1 MATILLAVLAL
12 YLVQLF
18 TPALFRFS
26 QIGLQ
31 RYVGSRDD
39 LPELPV
45 SGQRASRA
53 LNNLKESLFLFL
65 PLAILA
71 IVNGNEAEAMLGAQ
85 IFLVARIVYA
95 VCYLLAVPWLRS
107 VVWII
112 GFVGLVMMALPL
124 FG

>member
-1 MATILLAVLAL
+1 MTTILLAVLAL

-18 TPALFRFS
+18 TPALIRFS
-26 QIGLQ
+26 QIGLE

-45 SGQRASRA
+45 TGQRASRA

-71 IVNGNEAEAMLGAQ
+71 IVMGHENAAMLGAQ
-85 IFLVARIVYA
+85 VFLVARIVYA
-95 VCYLLAVPWLRS
+95 VTYLLAVPWLRS
-107 VVWII
+107 IMWIV
-112 GFVGLVMMALPL
+112 GFVGLVMMAMPL

>member
-1 MATILLAVLAL
+1 MTTILLAVLAL

-18 TPALFRFS
+18 TPALIRFS
-26 QIGLQ
+26 QIGLE

-45 SGQRASRA
+45 TGQRASRA

-71 IVNGNEAEAMLGAQ
+71 IVMGHENAAMLGAQ
-85 IFLVARIVYA
+85 VFLVARIVY
-95 VCYLLAVPWLRS
+95 VVTYLLAVPWLRS
-107 VVWII
+107 IMWIV
-112 GFVGLVMMALPL
+112 GFAGLVMMAMPL